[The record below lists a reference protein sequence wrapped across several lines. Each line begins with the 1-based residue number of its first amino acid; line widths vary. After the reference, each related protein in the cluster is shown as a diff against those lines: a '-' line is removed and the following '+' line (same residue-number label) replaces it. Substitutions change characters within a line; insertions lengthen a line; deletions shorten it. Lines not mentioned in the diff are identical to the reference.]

1 MYMDVNAISTT
12 TATAVAY
19 SGSQTPEATKASAT
33 TSVKDNTA
41 VVYEPSTEA
50 QTNSTKKTYTQNTE
64 LV

>member
-19 SGSQTPEATKASAT
+19 SGSQTLEATKASAT

-64 LV
+64 